1 MLPTAHALKNFYQR
15 PGQLRAG
22 DAFARSLFA
31 QVRGILYVLALAV
44 LSGGCATFSKP
55 LPPINLQAP
64 GWTVRQGQ
72 AVWKL
77 PVKGD
82 HDIAGE
88 VLVATGPG
96 DQTFVQFS
104 KTPFPILIG
113 QTSGNHWQ
121 AELPPQNKR
130 YAGPGLPPKRLIWLY
145 LPRALA
151 GKSLPANWRWTDSG
165 SEWRLENQK
174 TGEAITGFF
183 GQ

>member
-1 MLPTAHALKNFYQR
+1 MIWCGVA
-15 PGQLRAG
+15 
-22 DAFARSLFA
+22 
-31 QVRGILYVLALAV
+31 LAL
-44 LSGGCATFSKP
+44 LCGGCASFSKP
-55 LPPINLQAP
+55 LPPVNLQAP

-77 PVKGD
+77 PAKGD
-82 HDIAGE
+82 HDLAGE
-88 VLVATGPG
+88 VLVATGPD

-121 AELPPQNKR
+121 VELPPQNKR

-151 GKSLPANWRWTDSG
+151 GKSLPANCHWTNSG
-165 SEWRLENQK
+165 SDWRLANQK
-174 TGEAITGFF
+174 TGEAIEGFF
-183 GQ
+183 DK